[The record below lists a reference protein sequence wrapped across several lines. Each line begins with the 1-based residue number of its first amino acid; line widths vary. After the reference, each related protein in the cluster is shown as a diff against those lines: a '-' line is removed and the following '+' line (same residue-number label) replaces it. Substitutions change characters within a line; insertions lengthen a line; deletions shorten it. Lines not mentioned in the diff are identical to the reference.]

1 MGKIASAEQ
10 GPGLDP
16 TQRGRG
22 RRKEGRRRE
31 GRRGGEGRREH
42 FGSGPGSSQLV
53 ITLKFPGAFE
63 LSSGWAVPTV

>member
-1 MGKIASAEQ
+1 MGKIASAEHAERE
-10 GPGLDP
+10 GKEKG
-16 TQRGRG
+16 GEE
-22 RRKEGRRRE
+22 EGRE
-31 GRRGGEGRREH
+31 RGGEGRREH